1 MIKRLISVA
10 ETAAMIVGRIVKYVH
25 SPIIIS
31 NEKINPVSG
40 ALKIPATAPAAPYP
54 TRSFL

>member
-10 ETAAMIVGRIVKYVH
+10 ETAAIIVGRIVKYVH

-31 NEKINPVSG
+31 NEKIKPVSG
-40 ALKIPATAPAAPYP
+40 ALKIPATAPAAP
-54 TRSFL
+54 